1 MKENNLL
8 MPFID
13 ESESFTNG
21 FECGQIWEKLQ
32 FIKELNMHG
41 SRIKDYL
48 IHLENSAQIQAICDH
63 FEVKCFITALNEEWA
78 NLTTHYIDEN
88 DAE

>member
-1 MKENNLL
+1 MENKLL

-32 FIKELNMHG
+32 FIKELDMPG

-63 FEVKCFITALNEEWA
+63 FEVRCFIAQVSDEWA
-78 NLTTHYIDEN
+78 TLTTHYTGDEE
-88 DAE
+88 D